1 MKNVN
6 HLVKQWAA
14 KSLELFGNTLN
25 KHKDTTK
32 YVLLKFGEGAW
43 TAALVG
49 LFFEE
54 PVINALLLLV
64 VGVTC
69 TLLSRKI

>member
-1 MKNVN
+1 MKNV
-6 HLVKQWAA
+6 HLVKKIAA
-14 KSLELFGNTLN
+14 KGLELFGIALN
-25 KHKDTTK
+25 KHKDTTA
-32 YVLLKFGEGAW
+32 YVLLKFGESAW

-54 PVINALLLLV
+54 PVINALLLLA